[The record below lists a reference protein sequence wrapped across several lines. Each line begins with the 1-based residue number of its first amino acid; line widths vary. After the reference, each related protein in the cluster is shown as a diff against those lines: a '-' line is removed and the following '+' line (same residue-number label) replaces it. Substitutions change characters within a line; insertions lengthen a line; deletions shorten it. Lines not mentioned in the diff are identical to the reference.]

1 MTIKELRSLTR
12 MTQKEFGEYL
22 GIPMR
27 TIQNWETGQRQC
39 PTYVINL
46 IEYYIRD
53 KFRLG

>member
-1 MTIKELRSLTR
+1 MTIKELRKLTQ

-39 PTYVINL
+39 PKYLIRL
-46 IEYYIRD
+46 IEYYVR
-53 KFRLG
+53 KHLM